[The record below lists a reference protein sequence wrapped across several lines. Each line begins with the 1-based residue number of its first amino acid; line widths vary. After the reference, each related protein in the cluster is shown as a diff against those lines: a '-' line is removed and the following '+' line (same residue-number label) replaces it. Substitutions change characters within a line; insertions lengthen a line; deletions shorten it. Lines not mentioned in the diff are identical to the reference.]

1 MEHNLL
7 LVVGMID
14 FRGRNLHL
22 FSKLLCATSKCV
34 LYVFRNVFFAN
45 KKKLLNCDLTCRD
58 LKEKSGGGGG
68 RHSKEG
74 PDG

>member
-1 MEHNLL
+1 M
-7 LVVGMID
+7 
-14 FRGRNLHL
+14 HL

-74 PDG
+74 PDGEKLAQVKTSSSSVLQSSN